1 MSRPKRSNTRRPEG
15 ERRSVAPATRGRLPL
30 GSGIAI
36 AAVAAFAVALT
47 AVALAAAVPTLG
59 SANNAKLGRVVA
71 VDSHGRTVYVLRPE
85 TSRHLLCT
93 SRTCLRFWPPV
104 TVHSRHTR
112 LRAGRG
118 VHGKLGIL
126 RRRGGSLQVTLNGLP
141 LYRFRLDT
149 VRGQANGEGI
159 RSFGGT
165 WHVVTLARLHPAP
178 PKPMPSAQM
187 PAPSGPMPAPTG
199 Y

>member
-1 MSRPKRSNTRRPEG
+1 MSRSKRSNSRRPAG
-15 ERRSVAPATRGRLPL
+15 VRRSAAPATRTRLSR
-30 GSGIAI
+30 GSEIAI
-36 AAVAAFAVALT
+36 AAVVAFAVALT

-59 SANNAKLGRVVA
+59 SAKNERLGRAVA
-71 VDSHGRTVYVLRPE
+71 VDSHGRTVYVLHPE

-93 SRTCLRFWPPV
+93 SRACLRFWPPV

-112 LRAGRG
+112 LRAGHG
-118 VHGKLGIL
+118 VHGRLGIL
-126 RRRGGSLQVTLNGLP
+126 RRHGGTLQVTLNGLP

-159 RSFGGT
+159 KSFGGT
-165 WHVVTLARLHPAP
+165 WHVVTLARLHPARP
-178 PKPMPSAQM
+178 T
-187 PAPSGPMPAPTG
+187 PAPSPPMPAPTG